1 MDSNEKNQEIDM
13 LKKIALP
20 AMETV
25 KSIQS
30 EFPGTETRDV
40 EVLFKILMF
49 SQHLITI
56 MEKHFGRYG
65 LTKSKFHILAFLY
78 FRRNQNDSDLS
89 TLANMLCVTKSTV
102 TGLID
107 GLEKVEIVERYTDK
121 AKDRRKIF
129 IRLTEKGVDMFRQV
143 FPHHIH
149 KVAGLLEVLD
159 EKEAEIIIKAIA
171 KLEDQLD
178 KLTFEKYEFKEK

>member
-1 MDSNEKNQEIDM
+1 M

-30 EFPGTETRDV
+30 EFPEAATSDI
-40 EVLFKILMF
+40 EVLFRILMF
-49 SQHLITI
+49 SQQLITT

-78 FRRNQNDSDLS
+78 FRRKQNDSDLS

-107 GLEKVEIVERYTDK
+107 GLEKTEIVERYTDK
-121 AKDRRKIF
+121 EKDRRKIF
-129 IRLTEKGVDMFRQV
+129 IRLTQKGIEMFRQV
-143 FPHHIH
+143 FPHHLN
-149 KVAGLLEVLD
+149 KVAGLLEVIDKD
-159 EKEAEIIIKAIA
+159 ESEVITKSIV
-171 KLEDQLD
+171 KLEEQLN
-178 KLTFEKYEFKEK
+178 KLTFEKYEFKEL